1 MKFRRSTKLLVD
13 VPAVASGDIAFNLI
27 VFFLVC
33 ASTQPD
39 TGRSQILP
47 KSEQTQ
53 QQQQQQDEH
62 LTVELKRNAV
72 LINGDPVK
80 VSEIKA
86 RVKAKLS
93 GKSRPEDRVVIVKS
107 ADDVP
112 YHAWIEV
119 TSQIEDAGGII
130 TLQLEEERTV
140 DVPR

>member
-1 MKFRRSTKLLVD
+1 MKVRRSTKVLVD

-53 QQQQQQDEH
+53 QQQEQQDEH
-62 LTVELKRNAV
+62 LTVELKRNAL

-112 YHAWIEV
+112 YHAWIDV

-140 DVPR
+140 DVPQ

>member
-1 MKFRRSTKLLVD
+1 MKFRRTSKLLVD

-39 TGRSQILP
+39 TGRPQMLP

-62 LTVELKRNAV
+62 LIVELKRNAV
-72 LINGDPVK
+72 LVNGDPVK
-80 VSEIKA
+80 TNEVKA
-86 RVKAKLS
+86 RVIAKLT
-93 GKSRPEDRVVIVKS
+93 GKTRLEDRVVIVKS
-107 ADDVP
+107 AKDVP
-112 YHAWIEV
+112 YHNWIEV

-130 TLQLEEERTV
+130 TLQLEEDRTV
-140 DVPR
+140 DVPQ

>member
-1 MKFRRSTKLLVD
+1 MKSRRSTKLLVD

-39 TGRSQILP
+39 TGRPQLLP
-47 KSEQTQ
+47 KSDQT
-53 QQQQQQDEH
+53 QQQQQDEH
-62 LTVELKRNAV
+62 LTVDLKRNAI

-80 VSEIKA
+80 SNEVKA
-86 RVKAKLS
+86 RVKAKLA
-93 GKSRPEDRVVIVKS
+93 GKSRPDDRVVIVKS

-119 TSQIEDAGGII
+119 TTQIEDAGGII

-140 DVPR
+140 DIPQ

>member
-39 TGRSQILP
+39 TGRPQILP

-53 QQQQQQDEH
+53 QQQEPQDEH

-80 VSEIKA
+80 TTEIKA
-86 RVKAKLS
+86 RVKAKLA
-93 GKSRPEDRVVIVKS
+93 GKSRPEHRVVIVKS

-112 YHAWIEV
+112 YHAWIDV

-140 DVPR
+140 DVPQ

>member
-1 MKFRRSTKLLVD
+1 MRLRRTSKLLVD

-39 TGRSQILP
+39 SGRSQILP

-53 QQQQQQDEH
+53 QQQQQDEH
-62 LTVELKRNAV
+62 ITVELKRSI
-72 LINGDPVK
+72 LLLNGDPLKPDEVR
-80 VSEIKA
+80 S

-93 GKSRPEDRVVIVKS
+93 GKTRPEDRVVIVKS

-112 YHAWIEV
+112 YHHWIEV

-130 TLQLEEERTV
+130 TLQLEEERQV
-140 DVPR
+140 EIPQ

>member
-53 QQQQQQDEH
+53 QQQEQQDEH
-62 LTVELKRNAV
+62 LTVDLKRTAV

-80 VSEIKA
+80 TTEIKA
-86 RVKAKLS
+86 RVKAKLA

-140 DVPR
+140 DVPQ

>member
-1 MKFRRSTKLLVD
+1 MNFRRSTKLLVD

-53 QQQQQQDEH
+53 QQQEQQDEH
-62 LTVELKRNAV
+62 LTVELKRNAL

-112 YHAWIEV
+112 YHAWIDV

-140 DVPR
+140 DVPQ

>member
-1 MKFRRSTKLLVD
+1 MKSRRTTKLLVD

-39 TGRSQILP
+39 TGRPQMLP
-47 KSEQTQ
+47 KSDQTQ
-53 QQQQQQDEH
+53 QQQPQNEH
-62 LTVELKRNAV
+62 LTVELKRNAI

-80 VSEIKA
+80 LNEVKA
-86 RVKAKLS
+86 RVKAKLV
-93 GKSRPEDRVVIVKS
+93 GKSRLEDRVVIVKS

-119 TSQIEDAGGII
+119 TTQIEDAGGSI

-140 DVPR
+140 DVPQ

>member
-53 QQQQQQDEH
+53 QQQEPQDEH

-80 VSEIKA
+80 TTEIKA
-86 RVKAKLS
+86 RVKAKLA
-93 GKSRPEDRVVIVKS
+93 GKSRPEHRVVIVKS

-140 DVPR
+140 DLPQ

>member
-80 VSEIKA
+80 TTEIKA

-140 DVPR
+140 DVPQ

>member
-1 MKFRRSTKLLVD
+1 MKVRRSTKSLVD

-53 QQQQQQDEH
+53 QQKEQQDEH

-140 DVPR
+140 DVPQ

>member
-1 MKFRRSTKLLVD
+1 MKFRRTSKLLVD

-39 TGRSQILP
+39 TGRPQMLP
-47 KSEQTQ
+47 KSEQ

-62 LTVELKRNAV
+62 LIVELKRNAV
-72 LINGDPVK
+72 LVNGDPVK
-80 VSEIKA
+80 TIEVKA
-86 RVKAKLS
+86 RVIAKLT
-93 GKSRPEDRVVIVKS
+93 GKTRMEDRVVIVKS
-107 ADDVP
+107 AKDVP
-112 YHAWIEV
+112 YHNWIEV

-140 DVPR
+140 NMPQ

>member
-53 QQQQQQDEH
+53 QQQEPQDEH
-62 LTVELKRNAV
+62 LTVDIKRTAI

-80 VSEIKA
+80 MTEIKA
-86 RVKAKLS
+86 RVKAKLA

-140 DVPR
+140 DVPQ

>member
-53 QQQQQQDEH
+53 QQQEQQDEH
-62 LTVELKRNAV
+62 LTVDIKRTAI

-80 VSEIKA
+80 MTEIKA
-86 RVKAKLS
+86 RVKAKLA

-140 DVPR
+140 DVPQ

>member
-53 QQQQQQDEH
+53 QQKEQQDEH

-72 LINGDPVK
+72 LINGDPLK
-80 VSEIKA
+80 TTEIKV

-93 GKSRPEDRVVIVKS
+93 GKSRPEDRIVIVKS

-112 YHAWIEV
+112 YYAWIEV

-140 DVPR
+140 DVPQ

>member
-39 TGRSQILP
+39 TGRPQMLP
-47 KSEQTQ
+47 KSEQQ

-62 LTVELKRNAV
+62 LIVELKRNAV
-72 LINGDPVK
+72 LVNGDPVK
-80 VSEIKA
+80 TIEVKA
-86 RVKAKLS
+86 RVIAKLT
-93 GKSRPEDRVVIVKS
+93 GKTRMEDRVVIVKS
-107 ADDVP
+107 AKDVP
-112 YHAWIEV
+112 YHNWIEV

-140 DVPR
+140 NMPQ

>member
-53 QQQQQQDEH
+53 QQKEQQDEH
-62 LTVELKRNAV
+62 LTVDLKRNAV

-86 RVKAKLS
+86 RVKAKLA
-93 GKSRPEDRVVIVKS
+93 GKSRPDDRVVIVKS

-140 DVPR
+140 DVPQ

>member
-80 VSEIKA
+80 TTELKA
-86 RVKAKLS
+86 RVKAKLA

-140 DVPR
+140 DVPQ